1 MGLRLVSKTNCS
13 RAGEV
18 ELRSPF
24 ASDGACKVLA
34 LYRPPEV
41 AYPQGVGRLKK
52 TITTNKFNI
61 IMWVVGWVEKYIYSA
76 SFAVRRNFNEQ

>member
-1 MGLRLVSKTNCS
+1 MGLGLVSKTNRS

-34 LYRPPEV
+34 QLYRPPKV
-41 AYPQGVGRLKK
+41 AYPQGVGRFIKK
-52 TITTNKFNI
+52 TTIKKD
-61 IMWVVGWVEKYIYSA
+61 M
-76 SFAVRRNFNEQ
+76 